1 MHVPD
6 NISTVEDLVLGQD
19 NDMLFINRNLN
30 MKNWL
35 QFLKSSTCLSNYSIL
50 QSDHKL
56 PTQSDYN
63 LPTQIDHKLLT
74 QSDRKLLTQF
84 RFK

>member
-1 MHVPD
+1 
-6 NISTVEDLVLGQD
+6 
-19 NDMLFINRNLN
+19 

-56 PTQSDYN
+56 PTQ
-63 LPTQIDHKLLT
+63 IDQKLLT
-74 QSDRKLLTQF
+74 QSDHKLPTQF